1 MSSRP
6 VPAVT
11 APTIRW
17 TDVRTTRRAVL
28 ALTVGLILGAS
39 VTAAASSGHHVGP
52 IPGDQT
58 VISGAVIRFL
68 PENDGHPS
76 FHANAAHVA
85 AGVKSVRVD
94 PSTGWVEVT
103 QDMTNAPRNP
113 VVTAQCQAD
122 EHLGGRLGVICGAT
136 GGTDRTRYPLYSTKH
151 GRTLDLR
158 KKADR
163 DFIAGSTSNLW
174 VQWTHAPG
182 LWDR

>member
-1 MSSRP
+1 M
-6 VPAVT
+6 T
-11 APTIRW
+11 T
-17 TDVRTTRRAVL
+17 TTTRRRLASAT
-28 ALTVGLILGAS
+28 ALTVAALLGA
-39 VTAAASSGHHVGP
+39 TAATATHNHHTGP
-52 IPGDQT
+52 IPAEQT
-58 VISGAVIRFL
+58 VVSGAVIRFL
-68 PENDGHPS
+68 PEDDGHPS
-76 FHANAAHVA
+76 IHANGAHVA
-85 AGVKSVRVD
+85 AGVKSVRIH

-122 EHLGGRLGVICGAT
+122 EHLGGRLGIICGAT
-136 GGTDRTRYPLYSTKH
+136 GGTDSTRFALYSTKH
-151 GRTLDLR
+151 DRPLDLR